1 MIFRSSIF
9 RHGNFRDG
17 NQLHIIHSTYTSS
30 VTSPGCTSFPLW
42 YLLGYQLGQVLLQIQ
57 ALHSCPVSKEKRLEM
72 YCMLKLEI
80 SSYIYTRRDF
90 FSIVQ
95 SPLLTDCEES
105 YFQLTSLL
113 LHLWSQEKKMICGPK
128 SAGLRRTKP
137 ALLLLLLSFTLII
150 CSILL
155 GGWSQLLWLLQVTS
169 VHTRLFLTISG
180 FPFLGEWR

>member
-113 LHLWSQEKKMICGPK
+113 LHLWSQEKKWYVDPNLQAWG
-128 SAGLRRTKP
+128 GLNQHFFSFSFPSPSSYAASFWVDGANSSGCSK
-137 ALLLLLLSFTLII
+137 LLLFIQDSF
-150 CSILL
+150 
-155 GGWSQLLWLLQVTS
+155 
-169 VHTRLFLTISG
+169 
-180 FPFLGEWR
+180 